1 MAFSR
6 AFQKCMFY
14 NITGFCKKNHFLQ
27 IYNFFADI
35 KSRAQ
40 ELLDDVSF
48 VIFGYKHGIYTG
60 GGGQLNP
67 PPAYPGFQVPLAG
80 IGLTLW
86 QMNN

>member
-6 AFQKCMFY
+6 AFQKCMFFY
-14 NITGFCKKNHFLQ
+14 ITGFCKKNHFLQ

-67 PPAYPGFQVPLAG
+67 PLRILVFKYHLQG
-80 IGLTLW
+80 
-86 QMNN
+86 